1 MKCQSL
7 FSGKI
12 EENLINLSSAELAQS
27 IVKVKGI
34 VYLYSE
40 GSVQTGWTLSSAY
53 TFKQLIAV
61 FGQQAFV

>member
-12 EENLINLSSAELAQS
+12 EEKIIKLSAELAQS

-40 GSVQTGWTLSSAY
+40 GSIQTGWTLSSAY